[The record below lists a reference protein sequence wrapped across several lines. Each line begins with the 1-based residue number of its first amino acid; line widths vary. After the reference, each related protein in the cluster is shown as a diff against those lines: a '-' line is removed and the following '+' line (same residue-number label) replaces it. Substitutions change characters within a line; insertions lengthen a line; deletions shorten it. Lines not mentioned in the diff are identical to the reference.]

1 MTRILSFDQSTKNNG
16 WALYDTDSPVSAIRC
31 GSFVLNGDT
40 ISEKI
45 RSLRHHVRALIKE
58 HKPDFCVFEAP
69 ADDVRSYEKK
79 TTDMYG
85 ETTVESAIN
94 AKSSLMLH
102 DIAGALEVII
112 LGCGVEC
119 ERVRPQTWQSIVPKK
134 IKGKGKGKEASKDR
148 VRQFCDLLN
157 IVGRNA
163 DARDGGIISLWAG
176 GRSQVLKLNER
187 AREVA

>member
-1 MTRILSFDQSTKNNG
+1 MTRILTFDQSTKVNG

-31 GSFVLNGDT
+31 GSFVLTGDT

-45 RSLRHHVRALIKE
+45 RSLRHHVRNIIKAE
-58 HKPDFCVFEAP
+58 KPDFVVFEAP

-85 ETTVESAIN
+85 GTTVESSVN

-119 ERVRPQTWQSIVPKK
+119 ERVRPQTWQTVIPKR
-134 IKGKGKGKEASKDR
+134 IKGKGKGKEATKDR
-148 VRQFCDLLN
+148 VRQFCDVLQ
-157 IVGRNA
+157 IIGRNA
-163 DARDGGIISLWAG
+163 DARDAAIISIWAA
-176 GRSQVLKLNER
+176 GRSQVLKLKKL
-187 AREVA
+187 AGAA